1 MNGWQAPTI
10 GNRPMTTN
18 KLQNHQNKQRGN
30 FRSENRVGDFGTVI
44 TAMITPFK
52 TDGSV
57 NYQLA
62 AELATHLVNNGTD
75 TLVICGTTGESPTL
89 TWDEE
94 YQLFVEI
101 LQAVAGK
108 AKVIAGCG
116 SNSTK
121 EAIAATQ
128 KAAKIGVH
136 GSLQV
141 VPYYNKP
148 PQAGLYRHFQA
159 IAQACPDLPML
170 LYNIPGRTGQ
180 NLSPETVASLAEI
193 DNIVGIKEASG
204 SLDQASEI
212 RRLTPSEFQIYAGDD
227 SLTLPLLAVGAK
239 GVVSVASH
247 LVGNQIQQMIQA
259 FEVGKNQTAL
269 DIHLQLFPLFKVLF
283 LTTNPIPL
291 KEALK
296 LQGWEVG
303 DTRPPLCEA
312 EPEIRQKLEAVLKKL
327 SLI

>member
-1 MNGWQAPTI
+1 MGEF
-10 GNRPMTTN
+10 G
-18 KLQNHQNKQRGN
+18 
-30 FRSENRVGDFGTVI
+30 RVL

-52 TDGSV
+52 ADGSV
-57 NYQLA
+57 NYDVA
-62 AELATHLVNNGTD
+62 AELAAHLANNGTD
-75 TLVICGTTGESPTL
+75 TLVVCGTTGESPTL

-94 YQLFVEI
+94 YQLFVEV

-148 PQAGLYRHFQA
+148 PQAGLYQHFQA
-159 IAQACPDLPML
+159 IAQACPELPLM
-170 LYNIPGRTGQ
+170 LYNVPGRTGQ
-180 NLSPETVASLAEI
+180 NLSPETVARLAEI
-193 DNIVGIKEASG
+193 NNIVGIKEATG
-204 SLDQASEI
+204 NLDQASEI
-212 RRLTPSEFQIYAGDD
+212 RRLTPQEFQIYSGDD
-227 SLTLPLLAVGAK
+227 SLTLPLLAIGAT

-247 LVGNQIQQMIQA
+247 LVGNQLQQMIQA
-259 FEVGKNQTAL
+259 FSAGKIATATE
-269 DIHLQLFPLFKVLF
+269 IHLQLFPLFKALF
-283 LTTNPIPL
+283 LTTNPIPV
-291 KEALK
+291 KQALK

-303 DTRPPLCEA
+303 STRLPLCEVDSDVSDNL
-312 EPEIRQKLEAVLKKL
+312 KAVLDKL
-327 SLI
+327 NLIEMPIS